1 MKIKE
6 LIQETPEMTEEKL
19 LQLMDEHL
27 NMLPKD
33 LKKRILDI
41 HYKKTDP
48 LDPITKYILK
58 EFDLIQEK
66 KSYLTKS
73 QRNMVQGFVGMCL
86 IKMTKGEEKKDNSE
100 YTEYEEIKD
109 GTTGE

>member
-19 LQLMDEHL
+19 LKLMEEHL
-27 NMLPKD
+27 EMFPKY
-33 LKKRILDI
+33 LRKRILDI
-41 HYKKTDP
+41 HYKKNNT
-48 LDPITKYILK
+48 LDSITKYILK

-73 QRNMVQGFVGMCL
+73 QRNSIQGFVGMCL
-86 IKMTKGEEKKDNSE
+86 IKMTKGEDIK
-100 YTEYEEIKD
+100 EEIKD
-109 GTTGE
+109 E